1 MYKTMYYHLFNA
13 VTDAIELLED
23 GQTQQAI
30 ARLEAGQQQTE
41 DLYIQGQEIIDAH
54 RPPDEP

>member
-13 VTDAIELLED
+13 VTDAIELLEA

-30 ARLEAGQQQTE
+30 AKLEAGQQQTE
-41 DLYIQGQEIIDAH
+41 DLYIRGQEIIAS
-54 RPPDEP
+54 RQAPDEP